1 MDTTTITAT
10 MIQATVMADGV
21 NHIAADCPPKT
32 ASALPLMVWLSP
44 AFPVGS
50 FAYSHALEWAVE
62 TRQIHDL
69 ASARDW
75 TDGLVHYGGLRN
87 DAILLAAAWR
97 AVYTGDRAALADC
110 NDLALALAGSRERYL
125 ETGAQG
131 NAFILAIAAAWSC
144 KTAPAIDGD
153 VAYPVAVGLVAAAH
167 GIALATTL
175 EATLTSMLSNLSSAL
190 VRLSAL
196 GQSDGQRLIAA
207 LLPDVKTLAAFATTS
222 TLDDIGGAAFQSDIA
237 SLRHETQYTR
247 LFRS

>member
-1 MDTTTITAT
+1 MRV
-10 MIQATVMADGV
+10 TVMADGV
-21 NHIAADCPPKT
+21 DHPTIDCAAQT
-32 ASALPLMVWLSP
+32 ASALPLIIWLSP

-62 TRQIHDL
+62 SGQIRDL

-75 TDGLVHYGGLRN
+75 IDGLVRYGGLRN

-97 AVYTGDRAALADC
+97 SVRVDDHAGLSEC

-125 ETGAQG
+125 ETSAQG
-131 NAFILAIAAAWSC
+131 NAFMVAIEAAWSC
-144 KTAPAIDGD
+144 EAAPAIEGD
-153 VAYPVAVGLVAAAH
+153 IAYPVAVGLVSAAH
-167 GIALATTL
+167 GIGLTATL
-175 EATLTSMLSNLSSAL
+175 EATLISMLANLSSSL

-207 LLPDVKTLAAFATTS
+207 LLPAVKGLTAFAMNS
-222 TLDDIGGAAFQSDIA
+222 KLDDIGGAAFQSDIA